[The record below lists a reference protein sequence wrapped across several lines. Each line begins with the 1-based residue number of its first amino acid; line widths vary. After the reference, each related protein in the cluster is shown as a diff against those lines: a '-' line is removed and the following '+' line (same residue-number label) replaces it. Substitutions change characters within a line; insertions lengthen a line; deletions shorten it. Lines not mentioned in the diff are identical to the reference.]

1 MKQQLAVL
9 ALASLV
15 SACSQAGATVSAA
28 ADAGPNQVAAKIGS
42 KSFSNA
48 DLDNRLKDDMKGLKE
63 RAAAA
68 EAQIKA
74 QLEEV
79 QSQVKEQEYM
89 LRRKAL
95 TEVLFEMEAQ
105 AQGTSRNELVAREV
119 TTKGAQ
125 VSDAEIDAFW
135 ESVKAGARGQTKAQM
150 YEQLKLMVIQRKTE
164 SELARYQR
172 DLFKKYGVALVGL
185 QPHRK
190 SVTIPADAPIL
201 GDKNAPV
208 TLVEFTDYQCPY
220 CQQAQQYVDKV
231 MAAYPG
237 KVRLVYQ
244 EFPLDFHGQAKP
256 AGVAARCAGEQGK
269 FWEMHRGMLLTP
281 GPLDENDLSKRAASL
296 GLDTSKFTACV
307 ISGKYDKTI
316 QQSIDNGRSAGVT
329 GTPMFFLNGR
339 SFTGAQPFE
348 YFERLIE
355 EELAMAATKTAD
367 R

>member
-220 CQQAQQYVDKV
+220 CQQAQQY
-231 MAAYPG
+231 AAI
-237 KVRLVYQ
+237 
-244 EFPLDFHGQAKP
+244 
-256 AGVAARCAGEQGK
+256 
-269 FWEMHRGMLLTP
+269 T
-281 GPLDENDLSKRAASL
+281 LS
-296 GLDTSKFTACV
+296 TYCWAC
-307 ISGKYDKTI
+307 
-316 QQSIDNGRSAGVT
+316 
-329 GTPMFFLNGR
+329 
-339 SFTGAQPFE
+339 
-348 YFERLIE
+348 
-355 EELAMAATKTAD
+355 
-367 R
+367 